1 MLNKLEFSKEKLAQK
16 ERQIAWREMAK
27 QVAHE
32 IKNPLTPMKL
42 SVQHLSRLLES
53 SNIKDKRTLHDF
65 QTKMIQQ
72 INLLTEIADEFSN
85 YADLPKG
92 KMKEINLLLVL
103 KKLINLFKYESKVN
117 FKINAIKKDSCL
129 IFGDENQLIRVF
141 NNLIQNSLQAMN
153 YQGEIEI
160 NFANDE
166 KILNIDFID
175 TGPGIGQEI
184 QGQIFEPK
192 FTTKSQGKGLGLALV
207 KQILDNHNASISL
220 LKTTSGAHFL
230 LSFESYEPKN

>member
-1 MLNKLEFSKEKLAQK
+1 
-16 ERQIAWREMAK
+16 
-27 QVAHE
+27 
-32 IKNPLTPMKL
+32 
-42 SVQHLSRLLES
+42 
-53 SNIKDKRTLHDF
+53 
-65 QTKMIQQ
+65 
-72 INLLTEIADEFSN
+72 
-85 YADLPKG
+85 
-92 KMKEINLLLVL
+92 
-103 KKLINLFKYESKVN
+103 
-117 FKINAIKKDSCL
+117 
-129 IFGDENQLIRVF
+129 
-141 NNLIQNSLQAMN
+141 MN
-153 YQGEIEI
+153 YQGQIEI

-220 LKTTSGAHFL
+220 LKSTSGAHFL

>member
-1 MLNKLEFSKEKLAQK
+1 M
-16 ERQIAWREMAK
+16 REMAK

-42 SVQHLSRLLES
+42 SVQHLSRLLET
-53 SNIKDKRTLHDF
+53 SNSQDKNTILDF

-85 YADLPKG
+85 YAELPKA
-92 KMKEINLLLVL
+92 KMKKLNLLVIL

-117 FKINAIKKDSCL
+117 FKINSKDGDYYF
-129 IFGDENQLIRVF
+129 IYGDENQLIRVF

-153 YQGEIEI
+153 FQGEIKV
-160 NFANDE
+160 NFVKKEDNL
-166 KILNIDFID
+166 IIHFID
-175 TGPGIGQEI
+175 SGPGIEEKI

-192 FTTKSQGKGLGLALV
+192 FTTKSKGKGLGLALV
-207 KQILDNHNASISL
+207 KQILANHNASINLQKSN
-220 LKTTSGAHFL
+220 SGAHFL
-230 LSFESYEPKN
+230 LIFLNYESKN

>member
-1 MLNKLEFSKEKLAQK
+1 MLNKLEFSKEKLAQN

-103 KKLINLFKYESKVN
+103 KKLINLFKYESKK
-117 FKINAIKKDSCL
+117 FKI
-129 IFGDENQLIRVF
+129 
-141 NNLIQNSLQAMN
+141 
-153 YQGEIEI
+153 
-160 NFANDE
+160 
-166 KILNIDFID
+166 IL
-175 TGPGIGQEI
+175 
-184 QGQIFEPK
+184 
-192 FTTKSQGKGLGLALV
+192 
-207 KQILDNHNASISL
+207 
-220 LKTTSGAHFL
+220 
-230 LSFESYEPKN
+230 